1 MPYVSLWFDMLTQN
15 NLVKKSE
22 GVYDILVEKF
32 PPVPPSAQRG
42 PDPIIIAPKLHQT
55 ASKPHKIRGGQSNIW
70 LL

>member
-1 MPYVSLWFDMLTQN
+1 MVPN
-15 NLVKKSE
+15 NLVEKSE
-22 GVYDILVEKF
+22 GVYDMLVEKF

-55 ASKPHKIRGGQSNIW
+55 ARKPHKIRGRQSNNW